1 MGRATQGV
9 RLINIREND
18 LIASVAYVEVNEED
32 SQTDTENPEQVEE
45 AGE

>member
-18 LIASVAYVEVNEED
+18 LIASVAYVEVHEED
-32 SQTDTENPEQVEE
+32 SQDEYREFR
-45 AGE
+45 AI